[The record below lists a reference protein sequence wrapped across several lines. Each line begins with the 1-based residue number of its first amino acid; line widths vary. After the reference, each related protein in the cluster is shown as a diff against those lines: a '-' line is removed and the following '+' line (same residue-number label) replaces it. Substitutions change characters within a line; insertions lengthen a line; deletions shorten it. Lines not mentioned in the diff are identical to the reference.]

1 MKLTNKIFLMCLL
14 ACSIPLILFSLYLIR
29 DTREYAIDTAQKND
43 ISQLDS
49 FDRQTT
55 DLLYKLND
63 ISKNFALDEDLEQIA
78 LKNYDKYIDQARD
91 FLAYDNDKRIRVLN
105 SKYVSSI
112 EFYLENQSLVSN
124 SLFNVINE
132 EIKKQQWYDEIY
144 QSEYPINL
152 SIIPKDNYAKT
163 SLSLT
168 RRINF
173 SGKSMLVVSME
184 IVEDRLDEIFRSTN
198 SNVYLFRDGKFLL
211 YTNNN
216 DLKLKQKN
224 ELISVLNDID
234 NNSQKFSDTINI
246 NEEKFLLSKS
256 RLNLPRNMSPID
268 IVIVSPYN
276 HILRDVN
283 SQTYNFYKMLF
294 FIVVFS
300 LAIIS
305 YLTIQIDRQFKDF
318 KNRVEKIAI
327 GKTLEPS
334 TSMVDPNTKNEW
346 GKLYYYL
353 EGIILRMQNMNYDI
367 QNSMVKAEKFQTQK
381 IEAEA
386 KMLRMQINPHFL
398 YNTLESIRMLALK
411 NEQKEI
417 EEIVKN
423 LSKLMHYALASGRTD
438 VTLQEALN
446 VNDYYLSI
454 QKIRYQDRFTFNV
467 EINGELEN
475 CLLDPFILQPII
487 ENAMTY
493 AIEELEENGHIS
505 VNAYEL
511 NDDLVIRIKDNGPGI
526 KPEILYKLNEDL
538 DKSTEDG
545 RHIGLKN
552 VHQRIKYRYG
562 EKYGLKI
569 LSEVGVGTEVY
580 ILIPKRFEEEK

>member
-29 DTREYAIDTAQKND
+29 DTHEYAIDTAQKND

-334 TSMVDPNTKNEW
+334 TSMVDLNTKNEW

-446 VNDYYLSI
+446 ANDYYLSI

-467 EINGELEN
+467 EINSGLEN

-526 KPEILYKLNEDL
+526 KQEILYKLNEDL

>member
-1 MKLTNKIFLMCLL
+1 MCLL

-29 DTREYAIDTAQKND
+29 DTHEYAIDTAQKND

-334 TSMVDPNTKNEW
+334 TSMVDLNTKNEW

-446 VNDYYLSI
+446 ANDYYLSI

-467 EINGELEN
+467 EINSGLEN

-526 KPEILYKLNEDL
+526 KQEILYKLNEDL

>member
-124 SLFNVINE
+124 SLFNVIDE

-334 TSMVDPNTKNEW
+334 TSMVDLNTKNEW

-493 AIEELEENGHIS
+493 AIEEREENGHIS

-569 LSEVGVGTEVY
+569 LSEAGVGTEVY

>member
-63 ISKNFALDEDLEQIA
+63 ISKNFALDEDLGQIA

-124 SLFNVINE
+124 SLFNVIDE

-144 QSEYPINL
+144 QSKYPINL
-152 SIIPKDNYAKT
+152 SIIPKDNYTKT

-184 IVEDRLDEIFRSTN
+184 IVEDRLDEIFRSTD

-234 NNSQKFSDTINI
+234 NDSQKFSDTINI

-276 HILRDVN
+276 HILRGIN

-334 TSMVDPNTKNEW
+334 TSMVDLNTKNEW

-446 VNDYYLSI
+446 ANDYYLSI

-467 EINGELEN
+467 EINSGLEN

-505 VNAYEL
+505 VKAYEL

>member
-63 ISKNFALDEDLEQIA
+63 ISKNFALDEDLGQIA

-124 SLFNVINE
+124 SLFNVIDE

-144 QSEYPINL
+144 QSKYPINL

-184 IVEDRLDEIFRSTN
+184 IVEDRLDEIFRSTD

-234 NNSQKFSDTINI
+234 NNFQKFSDTINI

-276 HILRDVN
+276 HIFRDIN

-300 LAIIS
+300 LAIIL

-318 KNRVEKIAI
+318 KNRVERIAI

-334 TSMVDPNTKNEW
+334 TSIVDLNTNNEW

-446 VNDYYLSI
+446 ANDYYLSI

-569 LSEVGVGTEVY
+569 LSEIGVGTEVY

>member
-334 TSMVDPNTKNEW
+334 TSMVDLNTKNEW

-493 AIEELEENGHIS
+493 AIEEREENGHIS

-569 LSEVGVGTEVY
+569 LSEAGVGTEVY

>member
-124 SLFNVINE
+124 SLFNVIDE

>member
-124 SLFNVINE
+124 SLFNVIDE

-144 QSEYPINL
+144 QSENPINL

-234 NNSQKFSDTINI
+234 NDSQKFSDTINI

-276 HILRDVN
+276 HILRGIN

-334 TSMVDPNTKNEW
+334 TSMVDLNTKNEW

-446 VNDYYLSI
+446 ANDYYLSI

-467 EINGELEN
+467 EINSGLEN

-505 VNAYEL
+505 VKAYEL

-569 LSEVGVGTEVY
+569 LSEAGVGTEVY